1 MAFKKYNRFGVY
13 IECVM
18 LKYGKRKER
27 KITLSKEFAKEDVV
41 QNKKSAIRSLNNL
54 LECLINDSSEQHL
67 KKAHLISYWLKDYVR
82 MIGFEES
89 FEPTRNIAYKRGNI
103 VKLNFGFNIGNEYG
117 GLHYGIVLDN
127 KNAHNSPVVTV
138 IPLTSQKDNKEI
150 HANSVDLG
158 NEIYR
163 SLKIKYD
170 TISKALK
177 DEQEE
182 ILSAQKAFTVLVD
195 LAGES
200 LEKYKQSDD
209 KDACQDELQ
218 KAEKYLDATRKLEQ
232 LWQDKKTHNKAQQEY
247 LDKIGLEIS
256 RMKEGSIALVNQI
269 TTISKM
275 RIFDPRN
282 IRGVLSGVSLSEEN
296 MEKIN
301 QKIKDLYIF

>member
-1 MAFKKYNRFGVY
+1 MKF
-13 IECVM
+13 
-18 LKYGKRKER
+18 
-27 KITLSKEFAKEDVV
+27 TLSKEFTKEDVI
-41 QNKKSAIRSLNNL
+41 QNKKSSIRSLNSL
-54 LECLINDSSEQHL
+54 LEGFINDSSEQHL
-67 KKAHLISYWLKDYVR
+67 KKAHLISYWIKDYVR
-82 MIGFEES
+82 MISFEEN

-209 KDACQDELQ
+209 KDTCQAELQ
-218 KAEKYLDATRKLEQ
+218 KAEKYLEATKKLEQ
-232 LWQDKKTHNKAQQEY
+232 LWQDKEAHNKAQQEY

-301 QKIKDLYIF
+301 QKIKDLYVF

>member
-1 MAFKKYNRFGVY
+1 MKF
-13 IECVM
+13 
-18 LKYGKRKER
+18 
-27 KITLSKEFAKEDVV
+27 TLSKEFTKEDVI
-41 QNKKSAIRSLNNL
+41 QNKKSSIRSLNNL
-54 LECLINDSSEQHL
+54 LEGFINDSSEQHL
-67 KKAHLISYWLKDYVR
+67 KKAHLISYWIKDYVR
-82 MIGFEES
+82 MISFEEN

-209 KDACQDELQ
+209 KDTCQAELQ
-218 KAEKYLDATRKLEQ
+218 KAEKYLEATKKLEQ
-232 LWQDKKTHNKAQQEY
+232 LWQDKEAHNKAQQEY

-296 MEKIN
+296 TEKIN
-301 QKIKDLYIF
+301 QKIKDLYVF

>member
-1 MAFKKYNRFGVY
+1 M
-13 IECVM
+13 
-18 LKYGKRKER
+18 
-27 KITLSKEFAKEDVV
+27 SKEFTKEDVI
-41 QNKKSAIRSLNNL
+41 QNKKSSIRSLNSL
-54 LECLINDSSEQHL
+54 LEGFINDSSEQHL
-67 KKAHLISYWLKDYVR
+67 KKAHLISYWIKDYVR
-82 MIGFEES
+82 MISFEEN

-209 KDACQDELQ
+209 KDTCQAELQ
-218 KAEKYLDATRKLEQ
+218 KAEKYLEATKKLEQ
-232 LWQDKKTHNKAQQEY
+232 LWQDKEAHNKAQQEY

-301 QKIKDLYIF
+301 QKIKDLYVF